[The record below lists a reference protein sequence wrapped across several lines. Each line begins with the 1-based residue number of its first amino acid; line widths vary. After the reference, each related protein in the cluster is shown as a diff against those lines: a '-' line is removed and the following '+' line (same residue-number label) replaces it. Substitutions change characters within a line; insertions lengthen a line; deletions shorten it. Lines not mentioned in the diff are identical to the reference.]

1 MALIYDTIRSFK
13 LKYSD
18 SHRREMIQ
26 HVLEE
31 FKIKQPFNTFNMGS
45 RTNHNFEVTKD
56 LNFGRLY
63 KNFMFNAVDSLN
75 KFSLSKRNS
84 DKCWAFLSS
93 ENHQIG
99 SAWYTNSKT
108 ATING
113 VYYLRVFDNCGCKF
127 LINGEEKTYKPKNDE
142 LLIFPST
149 LKHYPIP
156 STKGIRISINMEILT
171 NEEPHKVFED

>member
-1 MALIYDTIRSFK
+1 M
-13 LKYSD
+13 
-18 SHRREMIQ
+18 
-26 HVLEE
+26 
-31 FKIKQPFNTFNMGS
+31 
-45 RTNHNFEVTKD
+45 
-56 LNFGRLY
+56 
-63 KNFMFNAVDSLN
+63 
-75 KFSLSKRNS
+75 
-84 DKCWAFLSS
+84 SS

-99 SAWYTNSKT
+99 SAWHTHTKT

-127 LINGEEKTYKPKNDE
+127 LINGEEKLYKPKNDE

-171 NEEPHKVFED
+171 KEDVHTVFAEKS

>member
-1 MALIYDTIRSFK
+1 
-13 LKYSD
+13 
-18 SHRREMIQ
+18 
-26 HVLEE
+26 
-31 FKIKQPFNTFNMGS
+31 MGS

-99 SAWYTNSKT
+99 SGWYTNSKT
-108 ATING
+108 SKLLTVCIIY
-113 VYYLRVFDNCGCKF
+113 VS
-127 LINGEEKTYKPKNDE
+127 LIIVVVSFSLMVKKKHICLKMMSYSS
-142 LLIFPST
+142 FPT

-171 NEEPHKVFED
+171 NEEPHKIFED